1 MSNGRVLLPHRRWEG
16 RVESPISTILGG
28 LSLDDTARRLWEPA
42 AALLETIDPEP
53 PDDRVLS
60 LLESEARIIALDHV
74 IALPALVRG
83 FEEGGKALRD
93 ALAAAEVEGAE
104 RLCRSI
110 LTLERA
116 APARIGFGYAAGLE
130 EALSRLAYEAEQ
142 NGPRDAVTGAM
153 KPSEILEQLSL
164 EVNRCQRMDLPIGL
178 AELAVEHEGHGD
190 ACTRDASQEIARRVG
205 RRLRENLRR
214 YDSIGR
220 THDGCF
226 LLIFPDVSR
235 RGLTVAVERLRREL
249 EPAVSP
255 PRMVF
260 SLAHFDYVDVEPHE
274 MLATLADGMV
284 RARAGEE
291 YGAWS

>member
-1 MSNGRVLLPHRRWEG
+1 MSNGRVLLLRQQWEG
-16 RVESPISTILGG
+16 HVQSAISTTLGG

-42 AALLETIDPEP
+42 AGLLDTIDPQTSV
-53 PDDRVLS
+53 DRVLS
-60 LLESEARIIALDHV
+60 LLEAEARIIALDHV

-83 FEEGGKALRD
+83 FEEGGRALRD
-93 ALAAAEVEGAE
+93 SLAGAGGAE
-104 RLCRSI
+104 QLCASI
-110 LTLERA
+110 LALERA
-116 APARIGFGYAAGLE
+116 AMEHIAFGYVAGLE

-142 NGPRDAVTGAM
+142 NLPGDAVTGAM

-178 AELAVEHEGHGD
+178 AELAVDDDSPND
-190 ACTRDASQEIARRVG
+190 ACRHDERKELARRVG

-249 EPAVSP
+249 EPAVPS

-274 MLATLADGMV
+274 MLATLANGMV
-284 RARAGEE
+284 RARAGEDH
-291 YGAWS
+291 GTWS